1 MITVKAFNPL
11 SEEDQRIFKALLSG
25 AHAIGGFRK
34 AELREQLSDS
44 GFFKSCGRCLRK
56 QSAKLSRLL
65 KRFHVYGL
73 IAKIP
78 RTRRWRF

>member
-1 MITVKAFNPL
+1 M
-11 SEEDQRIFKALLSG
+11 LLSG
-25 AHAIGGFRK
+25 AHAIGGFRN
-34 AELREQLSDS
+34 AELREQLIDS
-44 GFFKSCGRCLRK
+44 GFFKSCGQFLRK

-78 RTRRWRF
+78 RTRRWRLTKKGFALLSAAVALRE